1 MLSFDSI
8 NINGEIRVKEVTV
21 AAGHGVNNAS
31 KILPYFRSFLG
42 TGERL
47 VLFAASSFRNT
58 NNGIKYGYVNSSAA
72 LWGGTN
78 NMPTFGRYKDGT
90 VSEIQSEGSSYEAT
104 LTIGDTYKILYTV
117 NFIKST
123 R

>member
-1 MLSFDSI
+1 MLSFNSI

-21 AAGHGVNNAS
+21 AAGHGVSNAS
-31 KILPYFRSFLG
+31 KILPYFRSFLS

-47 VLFAASSFRNT
+47 VLFAASSFTNT
-58 NNGIKYGYVNSSAA
+58 NNGIKYGFPSSTAA

-78 NMPTFGRYKDGT
+78 NQATFGRYKDGSIT
-90 VSEIQSEGSSYEAT
+90 EFTTEAGSYDAT

-117 NFIKST
+117 DFVKRT
-123 R
+123 T